1 MSTYSETELKE
12 AHKPMATIE
21 KDLDSS
27 PPRLTVSTPPP
38 SLPETSSEPTTPF
51 WLQNPNVL
59 FTSFEFFPSE
69 DMSYTQK
76 LNALSRM
83 VIVLTLILYGI
94 TRHFRILIIGVITLA
109 AIYFVYNY
117 HLNDHAVKKRKSA
130 ISKDNDEL
138 EGFENAAIASLA
150 NQKIPIP
157 TNVFTSPDSQNPF
170 SNVLMTD
177 YEYNPAKKPAPPS
190 YNENVNDSIVEQ
202 AKQVV
207 RESNPDQPDI
217 ADKLFKSLGEK
228 YLFEQSLRPFYSTS
242 STTIPN
248 DQEAFAEF
256 CYGGMISCKE
266 GNQFACAR
274 NLARYK

>member
-1 MSTYSETELKE
+1 MPNHSETELKDST
-12 AHKPMATIE
+12 KLLATI
-21 KDLDSS
+21 DADNTVPIAR
-27 PPRLTVSTPPP
+27 PPAATTLSD
-38 SLPETSSEPTTPF
+38 EPAPAKVPF
-51 WLQNPNVL
+51 WLENPNVL
-59 FTSFEFFPSE
+59 LQSFEFFPSD

-76 LNALSRM
+76 LNAISRM
-83 VIVLTLILYGI
+83 VIVLTFILYGM
-94 TRHFRILIIGVITLA
+94 TRHFRILIIGIITLA
-109 AIYFVYNY
+109 AIYFVYHY
-117 HLNDHAVKKRKSA
+117 HLKDSDGKRRKSA
-130 ISKDNDEL
+130 ISKDNDAV
-138 EGFENAAIASLA
+138 EGFDNPAIASLA
-150 NQKIPIP
+150 QQKIPIASD
-157 TNVFTSPDSQNPF
+157 VFTSPDSQNPF

-190 YNENVNDSIVEQ
+190 YNDNVNDSIVER

-266 GNQFACAR
+266 GNQYACAR
-274 NLARYK
+274 NLARHLSP